1 MDIEKGEWFY
11 KWFDSP
17 LYHQLYKNRDDEE
30 AHNFLDLLIKQLG
43 IEPGAR
49 ILDLGCG
56 RGRYAKYLGSRG
68 FNVLGADLSANSID
82 YARQFEH
89 EKLQFRVHDM
99 RQPIENE
106 SFNYILNLFTSFGY
120 FNTDDEDKAVMT
132 AMRKS
137 MKKDGTLV
145 IDYINGERA
154 VRDLV
159 KQEVVE
165 LDDLQFRISR
175 WVDNNRI
182 YKSIDVD
189 NQQFREEVKLLSL
202 DQFEEYAGATGFR
215 IDSVFGNYQLDPFEN
230 EQSDRL
236 IMILKIA
243 Q

>member
-1 MDIEKGEWFY
+1 
-11 KWFDSP
+11 
-17 LYHQLYKNRDDEE
+17 
-30 AHNFLDLLIKQLG
+30 
-43 IEPGAR
+43 
-49 ILDLGCG
+49 
-56 RGRYAKYLGSRG
+56 
-68 FNVLGADLSANSID
+68 
-82 YARQFEH
+82 
-89 EKLQFRVHDM
+89 
-99 RQPIENE
+99 
-106 SFNYILNLFTSFGY
+106 
-120 FNTDDEDKAVMT
+120 
-132 AMRKS
+132 

-165 LDDLQFRISR
+165 LDDLRFNISR

-236 IMILKIA
+236 IMILKLHNNERVLP
-243 Q
+243 